1 MIPFLCCLDFP
12 YCFPWFLHTF
22 TYTFSTPLCVDVI
35 NPRWMDGWIHPCM
48 FDIDK
53 WMNDIHP
60 RVFDVIINYK
70 WLLFIDEQHPSIMDR
85 LQFLINGFKI
95 HLSKNDMHPW
105 WWTYVMNKCFPSY
118 IMDDIH
124 ACMNF
129 IYPRW
134 TDVNCPSKVGMNQ
147 PIMRTSIHLYN
158 MSILWY
164 ILCMVF
170 HWKLMNV
177 IQSRDNHQCMVL
189 VYFDTLF
196 AMGRTWWKCNLKRQS
211 LNLIIYNMTRILLR
225 PNNTNGNEHT
235 CRKLCLGLDRYLEL
249 WFNNGMLSLTVAN
262 YKGFHTGSH
271 CNLVDCR
278 EKLKSK

>member
-1 MIPFLCCLDFP
+1 MNSSMYVWYWQVDEWHPSMILMSF
-12 YCFPWFLHTF
+12 
-22 TYTFSTPLCVDVI
+22 
-35 NPRWMDGWIHPCM
+35 
-48 FDIDK
+48 
-53 WMNDIHP
+53 
-60 RVFDVIINYK
+60 INYK
-70 WLLFIDEQHPSIMDR
+70 WLLFIDEQHPSVMDR

-177 IQSRDNHQCMVL
+177 IQSRDNHQRMVL

-225 PNNTNGNEHT
+225 PNNTNGDEHT
-235 CRKLCLGLDRYLEL
+235 CRKLCLGLARYLEL

-262 YKGFHTGSH
+262 CKGSH
-271 CNLVDCR
+271 MGSHSNLLDDH
-278 EKLKSK
+278 EKLKSR